1 MKKLIAMAAAVAMVA
16 TAVFGVAPASAQNKK
31 YTIALVPGLTTD
43 AFYITMR
50 KGTIYMGTGT
60 ITRIVST
67 TPQMAIMNIGT
78 DNFEK
83 LVMLENS
90 SKTTWTIGTKYRI
103 YGEAYGLYDTMPR
116 LTVRYTYLV
125 E

>member
-1 MKKLIAMAAAVAMVA
+1 MSILDQITSNDLIE
-16 TAVFGVAPASAQNKK
+16 FGTN
-31 YTIALVPGLTTD
+31 LN
-43 AFYITMR
+43 
-50 KGTIYMGTGT
+50 
-60 ITRIVST
+60 
-67 TPQMAIMNIGT
+67 IMNIGT